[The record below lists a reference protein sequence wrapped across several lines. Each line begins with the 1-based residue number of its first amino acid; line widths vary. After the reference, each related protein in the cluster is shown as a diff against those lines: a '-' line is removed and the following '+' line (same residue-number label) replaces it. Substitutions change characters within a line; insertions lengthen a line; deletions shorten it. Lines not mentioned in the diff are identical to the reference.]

1 MKKTLKKAPL
11 IWLAAL
17 LLMFTPVA
25 FDFSSGTFSVSTVYA
40 HGGGGNGGGGNGG
53 GGNGGGNN
61 GGGHDGSG
69 NNGSGN
75 DGGKRMVVDTRRW
88 KQWW

>member
-25 FDFSSGTFSVSTVYA
+25 FDFSSGTFSVSTVSA
-40 HGGGGNGGGGNGG
+40 HGGGGNGGGGN
-53 GGNGGGNN
+53 NGGGNN
-61 GGGHDGSG
+61 GGNQNG
-69 NNGSGN
+69 NSSQGMGMNQGMNQDTHNGAE
-75 DGGKRMVVDTRRW
+75 KT
-88 KQWW
+88 